1 VHDAPDEDKI
11 TDARVFLRQFKL
23 ILGGGDAPTPKHFA
37 EVINKV
43 EDPLTAKIVQ
53 TTLLR
58 SMKQARYDVE
68 NTGHF
73 ALNFDSYTH
82 FTSPIRRYSDLLVH
96 RQIRRLLDNPDL
108 QDTDEKFI
116 QVNKTAEQTSSTER
130 RAEKATREAV
140 QWLKCEF
147 MSHKIGDNL
156 FGIISSVTEFGLF
169 VELEKFYIDGLVHIT
184 ALGQDY
190 YRYEAD
196 NRRLVG
202 ESSGKVYQAG
212 DRLEIQVA
220 RVDMEQ
226 GKIDFTLTDV
236 KNEKFGRA
244 KGGRPSSRGDKKS
257 VGKKPKH
264 SSSYDKSKTKKKKR
278 N

>member
-1 VHDAPDEDKI
+1 
-11 TDARVFLRQFKL
+11 
-23 ILGGGDAPTPKHFA
+23 
-37 EVINKV
+37 
-43 EDPLTAKIVQ
+43 
-53 TTLLR
+53 
-58 SMKQARYDVE
+58 MKQARYDVE

-116 QVNKTAEQTSSTER
+116 QVEKTAVQTSSTER

-156 FGIISSVTEFGLF
+156 IGVISSVTEFGVF

-184 ALGQDY
+184 SLGEDY

-196 NRRLVG
+196 NRQLVG
-202 ESSGKVYQAG
+202 DSSGKTYQAG
-212 DRLEIQVA
+212 DRLEVQVA
-220 RVDMEQ
+220 RVDMDQ
-226 GKIDFTLTDV
+226 GKIDFALTDV
-236 KNEKFGRA
+236 RNEKFSRA
-244 KGGRPSSRGDKKS
+244 KDGKPKSNKHKGGKASSHRDKKGS
-257 VGKKPKH
+257 NVKSKR
-264 SSSYDKSKTKKKKR
+264 SSSKDKSKNKKKKHS
-278 N
+278 